1 MNSGGD
7 DVTRY
12 LERISEG
19 DERAADQLLPLV
31 YDELRRIA
39 ERQMRHERSG
49 HTLQPTALVHEAYLK
64 LVGGADRAPQI
75 GGNRAHFFAIAA
87 RAVRQVLISHARA
100 RDAEKRGGGA
110 QRVPLDAGDAIAAVD
125 DSSFDALA
133 LSEAIDE
140 LGKFD
145 ARHAQ
150 IAEMRLFGGSSVEEI
165 AEALGGSRRL
175 IQVEWKAA
183 KRWLSDRLK

>member
-1 MNSGGD
+1 M
-7 DVTRY
+7 TQY
-12 LERISEG
+12 LERMSDG
-19 DERAADQLLPLV
+19 DARAADELLPLV

-39 ERQMRHERSG
+39 DRQMRHERVG

-64 LVGGADRAPQI
+64 LVGSSGGSPKI
-75 GGNRAHFFAIAA
+75 GSNRAHFFAIAS

-100 RDAEKRGGGA
+100 RDAEKRGGDA
-110 QRVPLDAGDAIAAVD
+110 RRVPLDSDGIATSTE
-125 DSSFDALA
+125 DSTIDALA
-133 LSEAIDE
+133 LSEAIEE
-140 LGKFD
+140 LARLD

-150 IAEMRLFGGSSVEEI
+150 IAEMRLFGGLPVDEI

-183 KRWLSDRLK
+183 KHWLSERLK